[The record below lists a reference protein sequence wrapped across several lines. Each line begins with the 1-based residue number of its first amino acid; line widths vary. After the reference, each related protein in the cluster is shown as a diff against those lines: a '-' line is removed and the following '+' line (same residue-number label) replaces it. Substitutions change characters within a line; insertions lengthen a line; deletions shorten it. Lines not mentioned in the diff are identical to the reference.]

1 MAIQGSYGTELD
13 VMQQAARRVDEVA
26 NAIDGELRALD
37 NRIQPITSSWRGA
50 AASAYMNLHQRWT
63 DDANKLR
70 ATLAE
75 ISETV
80 KRNAISYQLA
90 EDENSSQAA
99 RIAGSL

>member
-1 MAIQGSYGTELD
+1 M
-13 VMQQAARRVDEVA
+13 
-26 NAIDGELRALD
+26 
-37 NRIQPITSSWRGA
+37 A

-70 ATLAE
+70 ATLGE